1 MDMHVDWGALLKLVA
16 VVAVI
21 ALILAALVLA
31 LAFRTLR
38 RVRLRVPPNAD
49 FFTTVRAV
57 PLSLVVGLDLLDLGL
72 DVFSAPIIW
81 FILNRFGLQALRNVA
96 TVEALIP
103 ITGPIPTMTLG
114 WLAARIFKL
123 GEPHDPDLIETRRIG
138 PDSYVPRP
146 RGWRACGYVGD
157 EDLRHRQSERRKR
170 GGDRRRWRGCR
181 RLAARRGACASP
193 ARRAMPG
200 CSPARPSGPAPG

>member
-16 VVAVI
+16 VVAVV
-21 ALILAALVLA
+21 ALILAAIVLA
-31 LAFRTLR
+31 WPSGRSAASASASRRTR
-38 RVRLRVPPNAD
+38 TSSPPYARCRSRWSSAS
-49 FFTTVRAV
+49 TSSTSA
-57 PLSLVVGLDLLDLGL
+57 L

-103 ITGPIPTMTLG
+103 ISGPIPTLTLA
-114 WLAARIFKL
+114 WLAARIFNL

-146 RGWRACGYVGD
+146 RDDVCG
-157 EDLRHRQSERRKR
+157 
-170 GGDRRRWRGCR
+170 
-181 RLAARRGACASP
+181 
-193 ARRAMPG
+193 
-200 CSPARPSGPAPG
+200 